1 MAKFYE
7 NNNVQDVKPILKN
20 SNQNKANTDKVNK

>member
-20 SNQNKANTDKVNK
+20 STQNKYNIINKE